1 MSILALPAAR
11 PAPQRAMTIAAELPD
26 VAFFGDNARD
36 GQAVLD
42 MHVVVAVVG
51 AGARD
56 RVVAFTNLGAVPETN
71 TASFRV
77 VGVSLDTV
85 VHTEAMR
92 KHAGERA
99 FAVAV
104 SGLVPVA
111 VPGDA
116 LATAVVGDW
125 LFVQMTPA
133 QSKFSATHTGVTFV
147 AATPTVGIAHGQL
160 LGTIYGV
167 DPANNYCL
175 VLLHL

>member
-1 MSILALPAAR
+1 MSVLALPSSR
-11 PAPQRAMTIAAELPD
+11 PAPQRVVTVAAELPA
-26 VAFFGDNARD
+26 VAFFGDNAND

-42 MHVVVAVVG
+42 MHVVFAVVG
-51 AGARD
+51 ARQTD
-56 RVVAFTNLGAVPETN
+56 RMVAFTNLGAVPDTDNN
-71 TASFRV
+71 TFRA

-85 VHTEAMR
+85 VHTDAMR
-92 KHAGERA
+92 SHAGERA

-125 LFVQMTPA
+125 LFVQTTPSP
-133 QSKFSATHTGVTFV
+133 SKFSATHRGPTFV
-147 AATPTVGIAHGQL
+147 AATPTPGVAHGQL